1 MIENALEIFL
11 FIICVILSA
20 FFSSSEV
27 ALISMTRARVR
38 TLDNENRVGS
48 HALVALKESPEH
60 LLTTILIG
68 NNIVNISAAS
78 LATAIAIQWF
88 GDIGV
93 GIATGVV
100 VIILLV
106 FGEIGP
112 KIYATRAPDSFA
124 LTVAPIILFLSKV
137 FAPAIWLVERVSP
150 KLGLGKDAAE
160 PSVTEEEIK
169 EWIDV
174 GKEEGTIE
182 QNEQDMLYSVLEFGD
197 TTAREIMTP
206 RVDVILI
213 EDTVTFDNAIR
224 IFNETGF
231 SRIPVYHDRIDNI
244 IGILNVKDVFA
255 AMVSRR
261 NNANISEV
269 MYDPIFVPE
278 TKKIDDL
285 LKELQVHRVQMA
297 VVIDE
302 YSSFV
307 GIVTVEDILEE
318 LVGDIMDEY
327 DKEEPDV
334 QEIAPGVFVVDA
346 QMWIEDANERMEISL
361 PEDESYDTLG
371 GLLIDRLGHIPLHP
385 GEKAE
390 LPEQNITL
398 SVMQMHGRRIVKV
411 KVLVHAVHGNGKKS
425 ADNGSTEEKSL

>member
-27 ALISMTRARVR
+27 ALISMTRAKVR
-38 TLDNENRVGS
+38 MLDNEDRVGS

-137 FAPAIWLVERVSP
+137 FAPIIWLVERVSP
-150 KLGLGKDAAE
+150 RLGFGRDATE

-174 GKEEGTIE
+174 GKEEGSIE
-182 QNEQDMLYSVLEFGD
+182 KDEQEMLYSVLEFGD

-206 RVDVILI
+206 RVDVILM
-213 EDTVTFDNAIR
+213 EDTVSFEDAIR

-231 SRIPVYHDRIDNI
+231 SRIPVYHEQIDNI
-244 IGILNVKDVFA
+244 IGVLNVKDIFA
-255 AMVSRR
+255 AMITRR
-261 NNANISEV
+261 KDATISEV
-269 MYDPIFVPE
+269 MYDPMFVPE

-302 YSSFV
+302 YSSFI

-327 DKEEPDV
+327 DTEEPDV

-346 QMWIEDANERMEISL
+346 QMWIEDANEWIGISL
-361 PEDESYDTLG
+361 PEDESYETIG
-371 GLLIDRLGHIPLHP
+371 GLLIDRLGHLPLHP

-390 LPEQNITL
+390 IPEQNITL

-411 KVLVHAVHGNGKKS
+411 KVLVHAVHGNGKRS
-425 ADNGSTEEKSL
+425 PGDEAAGEMP

>member
-1 MIENALEIFL
+1 MIQDVLEISL
-11 FIICVILSA
+11 FILCVLLSA

-27 ALISMTRARVR
+27 ALISITRAKVR
-38 TLDNENRVGS
+38 TLVNEGRPGASAV
-48 HALVALKESPEH
+48 ALLKESPEY
-60 LLTTILIG
+60 LLITILIG
-68 NNIVNISAAS
+68 NNIVNVSAAAI
-78 LATAIAIQWF
+78 ATAIAIRTF

-112 KIYATRAPDSFA
+112 KIYAARASDSFA
-124 LTVAPIILFLSKV
+124 LTVAPIILILSRLLT
-137 FAPAIWLVERVSP
+137 PIIWLVERVSP
-150 KLGLGKDAAE
+150 SFGIRKESDE
-160 PSVTEEEIK
+160 PAVTEEEIK

-182 QNEQDMLYSVLEFGD
+182 QDEQDMLYSVLEFGD

-206 RVDVILI
+206 RVDVIVM
-213 EDTVTFDNAIR
+213 EDMVSFEEAIR
-224 IFNETGF
+224 KFNETGF
-231 SRIPVYHDRIDNI
+231 SRIPVYHGQIDNI
-244 IGILNVKDVFA
+244 TGILNVKDVFS

-261 NNANISEV
+261 KDSTVREV

-297 VVIDE
+297 IVIDE

-318 LVGDIMDEY
+318 LVGDILDEF
-327 DKEEPDV
+327 DKEEPEV
-334 QEIAPGVFVVDA
+334 QELAPGVFAVDSR
-346 QMWIEDANERMEISL
+346 MWVEDANERMSINL
-361 PEDESYDTLG
+361 PVDEAYETIG
-371 GLLIDRLGHIPLHP
+371 GLVIDRLGHLPLHP
-385 GEKAE
+385 GEKVDIAQE
-390 LPEQNITL
+390 NITL

-411 KVLVHAVHGNGKKS
+411 RVVDHSAHGDGAKI
-425 ADNGSTEEKSL
+425 AGDNAEKGSS

>member
-1 MIENALEIFL
+1 MIENALPIFL
-11 FIICVILSA
+11 FVLCVLLSA

-27 ALISMTRARVR
+27 ALISMTRAKVR

-48 HALVALKESPEH
+48 HALLALKESPEH

-68 NNIVNISAAS
+68 NTVVNIAAAA
-78 LATAIAIQWF
+78 LATAIAIQQF

-93 GIATGVV
+93 GIATGFVTI
-100 VIILLV
+100 VILV

-112 KIYATRAPDSFA
+112 KIYASRAPDSFA
-124 LTVAPIILFLSKV
+124 LTVAPVILFLSKLFTPV
-137 FAPAIWLVERVSP
+137 IWIVERVSP
-150 KLGLGKDAAE
+150 KLGIGRDSAE
-160 PSVTEEEIK
+160 SAVTEDEIK

-174 GKEEGTIE
+174 GKEDGTIE
-182 QNEQDMLYSVLEFGD
+182 QEEKEMLYSVLEFGD

-206 RVDVILI
+206 RVNVIVM
-213 EDTVTFDNAIR
+213 EDTVSFEEAIR

-231 SRIPVYHDRIDNI
+231 SRIPVYHDQIDNI
-244 IGILNVKDVFA
+244 TGIMNVKDVFS

-261 NNANISEV
+261 KDSTIREI
-269 MYDPIFVPE
+269 MYDPLFVPE

-318 LVGDIMDEY
+318 LVGDIMDEF
-327 DKEEPDV
+327 DKEEPGV
-334 QEIAPGVFVVDA
+334 QDLAPGVHIVDG
-346 QMWIEDANERMEISL
+346 QMWVEEINKTMDLAL
-361 PEDESYDTLG
+361 PTDESYETIG
-371 GLLIDRLGHIPLHP
+371 GLVIDRLGHLPQHP
-385 GEKAE
+385 GEKVE
-390 LPEQNITL
+390 IDNGRVTL
-398 SVMQMHGRRIVKV
+398 VVMQMHGRRIVKMKIV
-411 KVLVHAVHGNGKKS
+411 NHAAHGNGNVT
-425 ADNGSTEEKSL
+425 AGDIPQEKL